1 MKIET
6 MNQCDQDDSFYFGG
20 QIRVGSYFTGFIA
33 SYKRVEKIF
42 SSRWTKTISV
52 AGNVPVGN
60 VFVRATRTMCKQA
73 GTSSQDAL
81 FVGGISE
88 GRQFL
93 DRLFLDD

>member
-1 MKIET
+1 
-6 MNQCDQDDSFYFGG
+6 MNQCDQGDSFYFGG

-33 SYKRVEKIF
+33 SYSYNRLEKSF

-60 VFVRATRTMCKQA
+60 VLVRAMRTMCKQA